1 MTSHSAATPA
11 VKFPISLIRGGAFYR
26 VQEKA
31 RLIHPRAWD
40 LQLRIPLA
48 IAIAWLPLVLLAAMH
63 GGFADARA
71 LVQDSRVYA
80 RVFIATPLLL
90 LAQVTMETQFRA
102 MAQHFLDA
110 NIVRLEDLSRFRT
123 IMQRTRRIR
132 DARLPELIVVV
143 LVYMQA
149 AVFAASGRLRPASWA
164 VDAVSGTLTPA
175 GYYSLLIAQALF
187 MGLLLIA
194 LWKWAIWVYVLWR
207 ISRLNLQLD
216 ATNGDRCGGLGFL
229 GEIPRAFVPF
239 VLALSTVIAVN
250 WRSQMLAGQQ
260 TLDSVKL
267 PASVFAV
274 LVVLVFF
281 VPLAL
286 FTPALLR
293 EKRDG
298 TLKYGPLQHLL
309 SLQFQRKWVQHR
321 NEHLDE
327 LVGNPD
333 VSSLADASSAFQNVA
348 QMIVFPFRKGAV
360 VAFLAALALP
370 SIVVITTQIPLIQL
384 VSQVLEAIH

>member
-1 MTSHSAATPA
+1 MPSHSATAST
-11 VKFPISLIRGGAFYR
+11 VKIPISLIRGGAFYR

-48 IAIAWLPLVLLAAMH
+48 IALAWIPLVLLAAMH

-71 LVQDSRVYA
+71 LVLDPRVYA

-90 LAQVTMETQFRA
+90 VVQVTMETRFRA

-110 NIVRLEDLSRFRT
+110 NIVRLEDLSRFRA
-123 IMQRTRRIR
+123 IMQRTRRLR
-132 DARLPELIVVV
+132 DAHLPELIVVV
-143 LVYMQA
+143 LVYVQIA
-149 AVFAASGRLRPASWA
+149 GVSASGRVRLASWA

-175 GYYSLLIAQALF
+175 GYYSLLITHALF

-216 ATNGDRCGGLGFL
+216 ATNGDLSGGLGFL

-239 VLALSTVIAVN
+239 VLALSTVIAVA
-250 WRSQMLAGQQ
+250 WRFQVLAGQQ
-260 TLDSVKL
+260 TLDGLKL
-267 PASVFAV
+267 PAAMFAV

-298 TLKYGPLQHLL
+298 TLKYGALQHLL

-327 LVGNPD
+327 LIGNPD
-333 VSSLADASSAFQNVA
+333 VSSLADASSAFQNVS
-348 QMIVFPFRKGAV
+348 QMIVYPFRKGAV
-360 VAFLAALALP
+360 VAFIAALALP
-370 SIVVITTQIPLIQL
+370 SIVVITTKMPLKEL
-384 VSQVLEAIH
+384 LGQVFEAIH